1 MLTRVTEKPRPK
13 KLPAPLCR
21 RREQRRGRQQRQHQH
36 QHRKHDE
43 GSLARLETQIGFDRF
58 ARVNEIMEARAITKF
73 IRVSPRKVRLVV
85 DQIRGKGVEEAL
97 NILKFTPK
105 RSAGIVAK
113 TVRTAVANA
122 ENTQS
127 VDVDRL
133 FIKQAKVDEAGMWK
147 RFTSRAQGRATRVRK
162 RLSHVTIVLDEA
174 QERS

>member
-1 MLTRVTEKPRPK
+1 M
-13 KLPAPLCR
+13 
-21 RREQRRGRQQRQHQH
+21 
-36 QHRKHDE
+36 
-43 GSLARLETQIGFDRF
+43 
-58 ARVNEIMEARAITKF
+58 TKF

-97 NILKFTPK
+97 NILKFIPK
-105 RSAGIVAK
+105 RSASIVAK

-162 RLSHVTIVLDEA
+162 RLSHVTIVVDEG

>member
-1 MLTRVTEKPRPK
+1 M
-13 KLPAPLCR
+13 
-21 RREQRRGRQQRQHQH
+21 
-36 QHRKHDE
+36 
-43 GSLARLETQIGFDRF
+43 ET
-58 ARVNEIMEARAITKF
+58 RAITKF

-97 NILKFTPK
+97 NILKFIPK

-133 FIKQAKVDEAGMWK
+133 FVKQAKVDEAGMWK
-147 RFTSRAQGRATRVRK
+147 RFMPRAQGRATRVRK
-162 RLSHVTIVLDEA
+162 RLSHVTIVVDEA
-174 QERS
+174 AGEELTPDGSENTSENVSSRRDRDLGFEVVRAPRLSQAASRRFSRSRNF

>member
-1 MLTRVTEKPRPK
+1 M
-13 KLPAPLCR
+13 
-21 RREQRRGRQQRQHQH
+21 
-36 QHRKHDE
+36 
-43 GSLARLETQIGFDRF
+43 ET
-58 ARVNEIMEARAITKF
+58 RAITKF

-97 NILKFTPK
+97 SILKFIPK

-162 RLSHVTIVLDEA
+162 RLSHVTIVVDEA
-174 QERS
+174 SERS